1 MQRSHEVAGTMKG
14 QPTIKTYAITVEFKL
29 KPGCMDEFLALVRD
43 NAATSVRDEAD
54 CSRFDVLVPRGPARP
69 DTVTLYEIYAD
80 RAAFDVHLA
89 TRHFLEFDLATRDM
103 VLAKLIGEF
112 DADENAKRAAS

>member
-1 MQRSHEVAGTMKG
+1 MQRSHEVAGATKD
-14 QPTIKTYAITVEFKL
+14 QPSKKSYAITVEFKL
-29 KPGCMDEFLALVRD
+29 RPGCMDEFLALVRD
-43 NAATSVRDEAD
+43 NAATSVREEAD
-54 CSRFDVLVPRGPARP
+54 CSRFDVLVPRGGTRP
-69 DTVTLYEIYAD
+69 DSVTLYEIYAD

-89 TRHFLEFDLATRDM
+89 TRHFLEFDRATKDM

>member
-1 MQRSHEVAGTMKG
+1 MQRSRDVAGTAEG
-14 QPTIKTYAITVEFKL
+14 QPTKKPYAITVEFKL

-43 NAATSVRDEAD
+43 NAAASVRDEAG
-54 CSRFDVLVPRGPARP
+54 CSRFDVLVPRDSGRR

-89 TRHFLEFDLATRDM
+89 TRHFLDFDLATRDM

>member
-1 MQRSHEVAGTMKG
+1 MQRSREAAGTVTGDLTKRS
-14 QPTIKTYAITVEFKL
+14 YAITVEFKL
-29 KPGCMDEFLALVRD
+29 KPGCMDAFLALVRD
-43 NAATSVRDEAD
+43 NAAASVREEAD
-54 CSRFDVLVPRGPARP
+54 CSRFDVLVPRDSARP

-89 TRHFLEFDLATRDM
+89 TRHFLEFDRATRDM